1 MEPGQKTG
9 TGETWSKG
17 HTKDPVSGILDD
29 QDQHSSSKARIM
41 VLQRPVGVPNSAWH
55 PGSLG
60 GGVQQGQSWGSW
72 EVWVFFTKLFIAHIS
87 RHLKNSELFSD
98 LL

>member
-60 GGVQQGQSWGSW
+60 GGAAYNKDRVGVLGRCG
-72 EVWVFFTKLFIAHIS
+72 FFSL
-87 RHLKNSELFSD
+87 NSSSPTSPD
-98 LL
+98 I